1 MNVHDKSLVLI
12 GLAVRQLR
20 EASGLTQEVL
30 STRAKLD
37 ITYISGIERGLRNPS
52 LIALLKLAEGL
63 GIKINQLVKGLD
75 S

>member
-1 MNVHDKSLVLI
+1 MNARDKSLVLL
-12 GLAVRQLR
+12 GLTVRQLR
-20 EASGLTQEVL
+20 EASGLTQEIL
-30 STRAKLD
+30 ATRAKLD

-52 LIALLKLAEGL
+52 LIALLQLAEGL